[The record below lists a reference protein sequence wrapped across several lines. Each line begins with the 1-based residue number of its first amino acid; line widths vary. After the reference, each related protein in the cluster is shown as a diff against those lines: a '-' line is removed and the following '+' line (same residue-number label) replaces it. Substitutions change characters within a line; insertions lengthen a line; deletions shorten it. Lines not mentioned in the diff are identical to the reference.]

1 MCSTVVADTAG
12 IPFALTS
19 LVHMTPVAPA
29 EKLFAFVDTTALGEK
44 PLWADEL
51 HRTVIGRLLA

>member
-1 MCSTVVADTAG
+1 
-12 IPFALTS
+12 
-19 LVHMTPVAPA
+19 MTPVAPA